1 MEKVLKDGKLYSLI
15 EFRDKIYEDLDLSK
29 SDLTTLLCAI
39 LIASIGLNM
48 NSIPTIIGAMLISPL
63 MTPILGVGF
72 ALAILDTKLLKK
84 SFKVLFIQVAVSLLA
99 STLYFLLSPISYAST
114 EIIARTSPTIWD
126 VVIAFVGGLAG
137 IIGARKKEANNIVP
151 GVAIATALMPPVC
164 TVGYSI
170 ATGNLEYMIGA
181 SYLFSIN
188 CSFIMIATYIGTNVM
203 MVKNPYVKHNRE
215 ASKMRKILILV
226 SLVLIIPSL
235 ASATTLVRDTLINE
249 SINNYLSD
257 QFENHTLKLTI
268 SGKYLSEAELQSII
282 NKQNEYGLKNI
293 SIQVSQLTN
302 DRLTEKELVDYIIQY
317 KNDDD
322 LQQIEKDK

>member
-1 MEKVLKDGKLYSLI
+1 
-15 EFRDKIYEDLDLSK
+15 
-29 SDLTTLLCAI
+29 
-39 LIASIGLNM
+39 
-48 NSIPTIIGAMLISPL
+48 
-63 MTPILGVGF
+63 
-72 ALAILDTKLLKK
+72 
-84 SFKVLFIQVAVSLLA
+84 
-99 STLYFLLSPISYAST
+99 
-114 EIIARTSPTIWD
+114 
-126 VVIAFVGGLAG
+126 
-137 IIGARKKEANNIVP
+137 
-151 GVAIATALMPPVC
+151 
-164 TVGYSI
+164 
-170 ATGNLEYMIGA
+170 
-181 SYLFSIN
+181 
-188 CSFIMIATYIGTNVM
+188 
-203 MVKNPYVKHNRE
+203 
-215 ASKMRKILILV
+215 MRKILILV

-257 QFENHTLKLTI
+257 QFENHTILKKNYIKENNTLKLTI

>member
-99 STLYFLLSPISYAST
+99 STLYFLISPISYAST
-114 EIIARTSPTIWD
+114 ENIARTSPTIWD

-137 IIGARKKEANNIVP
+137 I
-151 GVAIATALMPPVC
+151 IATALMPPVC

-203 MVKNPYVKHNRE
+203 MVNNPYVKHNRE

-257 QFENHTLKLTI
+257 QFENHTILKKKYSKENNTLKLTI
-268 SGKYLSEAELQSII
+268 SGKYLSEAELQGII